1 MRLVPGDTPI
11 FPRRICV
18 TPPAPPSNDTAP
30 SPPNT
35 AKSLHAPILSEDK
48 DESTSQLGVDN
59 PVSVVLGEALA
70 LPLPLADAKGVPVL
84 VPLLAKEP
92 LSRTDVDGLPLLME
106 DKAGEVVGVPGGVV
120 DPDADSVG
128 DFEVLRVAE
137 VAVPVGKILA
147 LADVELPGLV
157 LMLAKEGL
165 PVNK

>member
-70 LPLPLADAKGVPVL
+70 LPLPLADAKGVSVL
-84 VPLLAKEP
+84 VSMLDE
-92 LSRTDVDGLPLLME
+92 DGLPVDELEPVAVDDSERVGENVLLAVS
-106 DKAGEVVGVPGGVV
+106 DCVVVGVFVRVGL
-120 DPDADSVG
+120 DDAKG
-128 DFEVLRVAE
+128 DKSSNSRICTLWST
-137 VAVPVGKILA
+137 A
-147 LADVELPGLV
+147 LACL
-157 LMLAKEGL
+157 
-165 PVNK
+165 